1 MEGSVRCS
9 SCQLLQ
15 FLPSR
20 GRCLRCGALLF
31 YAAEIPLNSAVC
43 VRDACLALGSAI
55 RTVRS
60 RQHLS
65 QKDLSTLAGVERS
78 HLSRIETGFEPSP
91 RFCTVV
97 RLLRALGV
105 TLVLRVEMNR
115 SPQQEQR
122 RRS

>member
-1 MEGSVRCS
+1 MLSSQHVCSTSSFRCI
-9 SCQLLQ
+9 LLH
-15 FLPSR
+15 
-20 GRCLRCGALLF
+20 ALF
-31 YAAEIPLNSAVC
+31 
-43 VRDACLALGSAI
+43 RLALGSAI